1 MSGQAAMAGQAA
13 ASGQAAALGQ
23 AASPRVDPAAGS
35 SAAQAFA
42 AFVAGTGIVA
52 PVPADPL
59 AVLQGLGRAFRAV
72 VSGLRR
78 TMIARAAVKGEFRI
92 DQTVIRESGN
102 NPLKFSANDDDAV
115 AALLGTFRHSDMSA
129 EWAIGEAMRDI
140 RLHELAVATAM
151 QQAVRDVLAGL
162 APAKVEKRAGSG
174 ALDMLPWRKAARRWQ
189 EYEALHRETVQGM
202 TDDFDLVFG
211 TSFMRAYERAMSELS
226 AQQRE

>member
-1 MSGQAAMAGQAA
+1 
-13 ASGQAAALGQ
+13 
-23 AASPRVDPAAGS
+23 
-35 SAAQAFA
+35 
-42 AFVAGTGIVA
+42 
-52 PVPADPL
+52 
-59 AVLQGLGRAFRAV
+59 VLQGLGRAFRAV

-115 AALLGTFRHSDMSA
+115 AALLGTGRHSDMSA
-129 EWAIGEAMRDI
+129 ERAIGEAMRDI

-162 APAKVEKRAGSG
+162 APSKVERRADSG
-174 ALDMLPWRKAARRWQ
+174 ALDALPWRKAARRWQ
-189 EYEALHRETVQGM
+189 AYQTLHRETVQGM
-202 TDDFDLVFG
+202 TDDFDRVFG